1 MGKPHPAAVL
11 AAGGGACAL
20 VFGALA
26 TGSPAHAEDAVTED
40 PQVPVTVTV
49 EIPDAG
55 ALGLTVSATTVDLG
69 VASVDESVAA
79 AERAW
84 QAGGALPSIVVE
96 DTRITDPGWNLTAQM
111 SGFAAADG
119 TTPTGTD
126 LLLRP
131 LTGES
136 TLPGL
141 NLNPEVDLVPD
152 EDETEAATT
161 QGEPVIAWT
170 DPGAGVGQAEVGGE
184 LDFRAPLTTDP
195 GGYQAVITLTVS

>member
-1 MGKPHPAAVL
+1 MGKAHPAALL

-20 VFGALA
+20 LFGALA
-26 TGSPAHAEDAVTED
+26 TGSPAHADDPVAEN

-49 EIPDAG
+49 QIPDAG

-69 VASVDESVAA
+69 TASVDESVEAA
-79 AERAW
+79 DRAW
-84 QAGGALPSIVVE
+84 QASAALPSVVVE

-119 TTPTGTD
+119 TTPPGTE

-131 LTGES
+131 LAAEG
-136 TLPGL
+136 TLLGL
-141 NLNPEVDLVPD
+141 NLNPEVDLSPD
-152 EDETEAATT
+152 DATDTEET
-161 QGEPVIAWT
+161 GDPVIAWT
-170 DPGAGVGQAEVGGE
+170 DPGAGRGEAGVGGE

-195 GGYQAVITLTVS
+195 GDYQAVITLTVS